1 VLKPLDF
8 HNTEFTRTFRG
19 YNEEEV
25 DEFVTKIVSHYE
37 SLYQENKRLQEEIQ
51 NLQEELQKKQSREQ
65 DVLDLDLISLTKQ
78 AVSEIRDLS
87 TTQSE
92 AVVKEAKL
100 KAAQIVAEAEARL
113 KAVKS
118 AERIFKQRMRT
129 LMESIWSMVEETEF
143 VEEASEKTKVYR
155 DAAAAL
161 SEDLTSED

>member
-1 VLKPLDF
+1 MLKPLDF

-65 DVLDLDLISLTKQ
+65 DVLDLISLTKQ

-92 AVVKEAKL
+92 AVVKEAEL

-118 AERIFKQRMRT
+118 AERIFKHRMRT

>member
-65 DVLDLDLISLTKQ
+65 DVLDLISLTKQ